1 MIRHYDV
8 IVIGAGPAGMA
19 CSASLGEMGLN
30 VLVLDEQEGPGGQI
44 YRNIES
50 CPVRRTEVLGEDYVK
65 GQSVAARF
73 REKDLTYEPGAS
85 VWQVEPE
92 GRVYYSRGGISQM
105 VTGTYIVAA
114 TGAMERP
121 VPIPGWTLPGVIG
134 AGGANNLYKE
144 AGLTPTGRVVLAGSG
159 PLLLLEACQLIEKG
173 ADIAAILETTPKIPS
188 PKVVPPA
195 FPAALRP
202 DFLYKGVKMLQVI
215 KKSGVPHYK
224 GVTNLE
230 ALGSDELTSVRCR
243 AGEEE
248 LEFDADLLLLHF
260 GVIPG
265 THIFRQMGCRHE
277 WNPVQRYWH
286 PTCDTWGRT
295 NFDKVFAAGDG
306 AYVHG
311 AVAARLKGE
320 LTALEIGSCL
330 GAIQSDERDQRGAE
344 IRRELRNDLFPRP
357 FVDAMYA
364 PRPETFTF
372 DDDTVLCR
380 CENVTV
386 KQVREVIADGCLDPN
401 EIKIVTRCGMGPCQG
416 RMCGPA
422 LAELVAL
429 TISEKT
435 ENVGVFSIRPPL
447 KGIPLKE
454 LAAMDLEVGTSG
466 PAKLFTSAK

>member
-19 CSASLGEMGLN
+19 CSATLAEMGLD
-30 VLVLDEQEGPGGQI
+30 VLVLDEQAAPGGQI

-50 CPVRRTEVLGEDYVK
+50 SPVKRMEVLGEDYIK
-65 GQSVAARF
+65 GRSIAARF
-73 REKDLTYEPGAS
+73 RGTDLTYEPGSS

-92 GRVYYSRGGISQM
+92 GRVYYSRDGESRM
-105 VTGTYIVAA
+105 VTGSYIVAA

-121 VPIPGWTLPGVIG
+121 VPIPGWTLPGVMG

-173 ADIAAILETTPKIPS
+173 VDVAAILETTPKVPS
-188 PKVVPPA
+188 PRVVPPA

-202 DFLYKGVKMLQVI
+202 DFLYKGVKMLQVLRN
-215 KKSGVPHYK
+215 SGVPHYK
-224 GVTNLE
+224 GITDLE
-230 ALGSDELTSVRCR
+230 AFGTDELEGVRCS
-243 AGEEE
+243 AGEER
-248 LEFDADLLLLHF
+248 LEYEADLLLLHF

-265 THIFRQMGCRHE
+265 THIFRQMECRHE

-286 PTCDTWGRT
+286 PQCDDWGRT
-295 NFDKVFAAGDG
+295 NFEKVFAAGDG
-306 AYVHG
+306 SFVHG

-320 LTALEIGSCL
+320 LTALEIGTCL
-330 GAIQSDERDQRGAE
+330 GVIHADERDQRAAG
-344 IRRELRNDLFPRP
+344 IRKELRSDLFPRP

-364 PRPETFTF
+364 PRPEAFSF
-372 DDDTVLCR
+372 HDDTVLCR

-386 KQVREVIADGCLDPN
+386 KQVLDVIADGCLDPN

-422 LAELVAL
+422 LAELVAM
-429 TISEKT
+429 TISDKV
-435 ENVGVFSIRPPL
+435 ENIGAFNIRPPL
-447 KGIPLKE
+447 KGIPFKE
-454 LAAMDLEVGTSG
+454 LASMDLEVATSG
-466 PAKLFTSAK
+466 PAKLFKSAK